1 MIIRDEVDFLIRDA
15 KATDVAIIYDL
26 IKPNSEKAMM
36 LPRSRYKIFSRL
48 QGFVV
53 LEEKA
58 TQRIVGCAALVIL
71 WGDMAEVQSL
81 AVSDEYRGK
90 GYGRM
95 LVECVLEKARNLE
108 IPKVLSLTYQVEF
121 FSKLGFVV
129 VDKNTAPRKIW
140 GECLECPKLEHCDET
155 AMIYQISSAERP
167 AA

>member
-1 MIIRDEVDFLIRDA
+1 MIIRDEADFFIRDA
-15 KATDVAIIYDL
+15 KATDVAAIYEL

-53 LEEKA
+53 LEDKA
-58 TQRIVGCAALVIL
+58 THRLMGCAALVIL

-81 AVSDEYRGK
+81 AVLEECRGK
-90 GYGRM
+90 GYGRKIVAC
-95 LVECVLEKARNLE
+95 LLEKARHLE

-140 GECLECPKLEHCDET
+140 GECLECPKLENCDET
-155 AMIYQISSAERP
+155 AMVYYMNPTDRP
-167 AA
+167 EM